1 MTIPQTFTIV
11 PQAELSGE
19 VTPPGDKSI
28 SHRALMLAALAPGTS
43 TIAGISHGED
53 VQNTGRILSLIHI

>member
-43 TIAGISHGED
+43 TIAGISHG
-53 VQNTGRILSLIHI
+53 